1 MMDTA
6 FPYRVTELLH
16 KSDRLSLY
24 RAVHEPDRVPVI
36 LKVLDPRHSRPR
48 DLAQLKNEYALGTSL
63 DTEAVVKPLSLE
75 IDCER
80 PTLVLAD
87 FGGEPLSRLLGVPM
101 ALDRFLSL
109 AVRIVEALAALHQ
122 QEIIHKDLKPENIL
136 IHPHTSEVKLADL
149 GLASRLPRETQT
161 ARAPELIEGSLPYL
175 SPEQTGRMN
184 RALDSRT
191 DLYSLGVTFYELLIG
206 RLPFEANDPL
216 EWLHCHIA
224 RIPRPP
230 TELVPEV
237 PPILSA
243 IVMKLLAKMP
253 EERYQTARGL
263 CRDLTRCA
271 AQWGTVGK
279 IDPFPLA
286 EHDISD
292 RFQIPQKLYGRDH
305 ELAAVLGAFE
315 RVVDAGAPELMLVSG
330 YPGVGKSAL
339 VQELHKP
346 VVRARGFFL
355 SGKFDQNKRD
365 IPYSTIVQAFEELVL
380 ELLAESKGRLAA
392 WRQHL
397 LDALGV
403 NAQLI
408 INVLPSLELVIGL
421 QPAVPELP
429 PTEAQNRFGLALQHF
444 VGVFAQHDHP
454 LALFLDDLQ
463 WADSAS
469 LGLLQD
475 LVMPSAARHLLVIG
489 AYRDNEV
496 SPAHPLMFALDEIH
510 RTGTRISNIVLGP
523 LSPPHLT
530 ALLSEALHCRPADAA
545 PLSNLVHDKTAGN
558 PFFAIQFLIA
568 LHDERL
574 IQFDAQAER
583 FRWDIDKIHAKGFT
597 DNVVALMVDKVV
609 RLPAAT
615 QAMMTCLAC
624 LGNAANLD
632 TLVAVGG
639 RSGSEDEIH
648 AALWDAVRAGLV
660 LRTNGSY
667 KFLHDRVQEAA
678 YSLIPEDERAAIHL
692 QFGRA
697 LLAHL
702 SEGERAERVFDLVS
716 QLDRGGALITDPAE
730 QASLCRLNV
739 LAGKKAKAS
748 VAYASARGYLAQAAA
763 LLPSGSWRTSYAD
776 TFALY
781 LELAECEYLIGSF
794 QRANELF
801 NLLLDNARS
810 RHDRAAVYRLRMRLY
825 QVSGRYD
832 DAVSETLAAL
842 RLFGVT
848 FPESDPDVQAATEAE
863 LREVPIHLAGRRIAD
878 LVDIPS
884 ITELDQSAVI
894 SLLVDSLSA
903 VYIARPKY
911 YTLLNTRA
919 VNLSLQYGNNAE
931 SCEAYSAY
939 AIILI
944 SRFGDT
950 RSACEFSEMSL
961 RLNEKLDDRRLRGTL
976 LHIQG
981 GLVNFWC
988 HHIATDF
995 PFLERGFRA
1004 CLEVGDLVFAGFLA
1018 GETVWQVIEKG
1029 DPLGETLRS
1038 SHRYAAFAKDSHNDP
1053 VHETI
1058 RLQQQFIALL
1068 RGSTRHPTSFDD
1080 AGFDEAAS
1088 LAKLTGATFGVGI
1101 AFFHIMKLIAAVTFG
1116 FHAEA
1121 LKSARQAQP
1130 VLGAVMAM
1138 PIEATYH
1145 FYHALALA
1153 ALAPEA
1159 RAAMPELR
1167 SMLNDEQH
1175 RLKRWAD
1182 SCPANYLHRH
1192 ALVSAEIARID
1203 GRELDAAR
1211 LYEQAIRSAH
1221 DNGFVQFEALANET
1235 AARFYQTAGLDRL
1248 ADGYLREARACYV
1261 RWECDGK
1268 VQQLDLRYPQLRRAP
1283 PPTPTAT
1290 VAVRLEQLDLVSVVK
1305 ASQTISGEIVLDEL
1319 IRTLFQVVL
1328 EQGGAQRGYLLFA
1341 HDGDFVLE
1349 AEAAL
1354 EHDRVVTR
1362 LLPSLPVASAPQL
1375 LPISVVTYV
1384 ERTKQRVLLD
1394 DAATAPGRFAADP
1407 YLKQRRTRSVLCLP
1421 ILRQAKVVGLL
1432 YLENALVAGAFT
1444 PDRLV
1449 ALELLASQAA
1459 ISVENALLLSKERA
1473 ARALAEAARALA
1485 EEAERRAAFLAETGV
1500 ILGESLVYEE
1510 TLARLVRL
1518 CVRSLADGCVIDLV
1532 RNDGTIQRVAFAH
1545 ADPTKE
1551 LLLRELQD
1559 RYPPHSESPV
1569 PAAQVL
1575 RSGEP
1580 LLLAELSD
1588 DAKRRM
1594 AIDEYH
1600 LHLVQEIGMAS
1611 AMALPLA
1618 ARGQTLGA
1626 LTLFTA
1632 TLSRR
1637 YGPAD
1642 LELAV
1647 EVARRAAAAIDKAG
1661 LYREAQDAIRIRDE
1675 FLTVASHE
1683 LRTPMTSLT
1692 LSLQVLLHA
1701 GPAGKA
1707 LDPKISGLVDLA
1719 FRQGERLTQLIN
1731 DLLNVS
1737 RIETGQL
1744 HVIIATV
1751 DLDELVRE
1759 VVERF
1764 APDLARARCD
1774 AVVRCER
1781 RAIGQWD
1788 RSFVDQVVSNLL
1800 SNAIKFAPGKPI
1812 ELATGEDAGTAWL
1825 SITDHGIGIDP
1836 TKQGQLFE
1844 RFARAVSAR
1853 HYGGL
1858 GLGLYISRKLVETH
1872 RGRIRVDSEPGR
1884 GSTFT
1889 VTLPCAPPSTE
1900 DQRSR

>member
-1 MMDTA
+1 MTDSA

-24 RAVHEPDRVPVI
+24 RALHEPDLVPVI
-36 LKVLDPRHSRPR
+36 LKVLDPRPSRPR
-48 DLAQLKNEYALGTSL
+48 DVAQLKNEYALGTSL

-75 IDCER
+75 IDRET
-80 PTLVLAD
+80 PTLVFAD

-101 ALDRFLSL
+101 ALDRFLPL
-109 AVRIVEALAALHQ
+109 AARITEALAALHQ
-122 QEIIHKDLKPENIL
+122 QEIIHKDLKPQNIL
-136 IHPHTSEVKLADL
+136 INPHTSEVKLADL
-149 GLASRLPRETQT
+149 GLASRLPREAQPP
-161 ARAPELIEGSLPYL
+161 RASELIEGSLPYL

-184 RALDSRT
+184 RALDNRA
-191 DLYSLGVTFYELLIG
+191 DLYSLGVTLYELLTG
-206 RLPFEANDPL
+206 RLPFEAHDPL

-224 RIPRPP
+224 RIPRSP

-237 PPILSA
+237 PLILSA

-263 CRDLTRCA
+263 YCDLTHCV
-271 AQWGTVGK
+271 AQWRACGR

-286 EHDISD
+286 ERDISD

-305 ELAAVLGAFE
+305 ELAALLNAFD
-315 RVVDAGAPELMLVSG
+315 RVVDAGAPELLLVSG
-330 YPGVGKSAL
+330 YSGIGKSAL

-346 VVRARGFFL
+346 IVRARGFFL
-355 SGKFDQNKRD
+355 SGKFDQYKRD
-365 IPYSTIVQAFEELVL
+365 IPYSTIVQAFQELVL
-380 ELLAESKGRLAA
+380 ELLAQSEDRLAA
-392 WRQHL
+392 WRQRL

-408 INVLPSLELVIGL
+408 IDVLPSLELVIGP

-429 PTEAQNRFGLALQHF
+429 SPEAQNRFRLALRHF

-475 LVMPSAARHLLVIG
+475 LVRPSAARHLLVIG

-496 SPAHPLMFALDEIH
+496 SPVHPLMLVLDEMH
-510 RTGTRISNIVLGP
+510 RTGTRITNVVLGP
-523 LSPPHLT
+523 LSPQHLT
-530 ALLSEALHCRPADAA
+530 ALLSEALHCRPADTA
-545 PLSNLVHDKTAGN
+545 PLADLLHDKTAGN

-574 IQFDAQAER
+574 IQFDLQAER
-583 FRWDIDKIHAKGFT
+583 FRWDVDKIRAKGFT

-609 RLPAAT
+609 RLPVAT
-615 QAMMTCLAC
+615 QAAMKRLAC
-624 LGNAANLD
+624 LGNAADLD
-632 TLVAVGG
+632 TLIAVGG
-639 RSGSEDEIH
+639 RSESEDETH

-660 LRTNGSY
+660 LRTDGSY
-667 KFLHDRVQEAA
+667 RFLHDRVQEAA
-678 YSLIPEDERAAIHL
+678 YSLIPEDERAATHL
-692 QFGRA
+692 QLGRA

-702 SEGERAERVFDLVS
+702 PEDERAERVFDLVS
-716 QLDRGGALITDPAE
+716 QLDRGVALITDLAE
-730 QASLCRLNV
+730 QASLCRFNV
-739 LAGKKAKAS
+739 LAGKKAKAAI
-748 VAYASARGYLAQAAA
+748 AYASARGYLAQAAA
-763 LLPSGSWRTSYAD
+763 LLPSDRWRTSYAD

-781 LELAECEYLIGSF
+781 VELAECEYLTGHF
-794 QRANELF
+794 QRAHELF
-801 NLLLDNARS
+801 DLVLANAWS
-810 RHDRAAVYRLRMRLY
+810 RHDRTAVHRLRMRLY

-832 DAVSETLAAL
+832 DAVSEALAAL
-842 RLFGVT
+842 QLFGVT
-848 FPESDPDVQAATEAE
+848 LPESDPDIQAATEAE
-863 LREVPIHLAGRRIAD
+863 LAAVPVHLAGRRIAD
-878 LVDIPS
+878 LVEAPA
-884 ITELDQSAVI
+884 ITDHDQSAVI
-894 SLLVDSLSA
+894 SLIVDSLSA
-903 VYIARPKY
+903 IYIGRPKY
-911 YTLLNTRA
+911 YTLVNTRA

-931 SCEAYSAY
+931 SCGAYSAY

-944 SRFGDT
+944 SRLDDT
-950 RSACEFSEMSL
+950 RSAYEFSEMSL

-981 GLVNFWC
+981 GLVNFWR
-988 HHIATDF
+988 HHIATGF
-995 PFLERGFRA
+995 PFLDRGFRA
-1004 CLEVGDLVFAGFLA
+1004 CLEVGDLVYAGFIA
-1018 GETVWQVIEKG
+1018 GETVWQVIERG
-1029 DPLGETLRS
+1029 DPLGEALRF
-1038 SHRYAAFAKDSHNDP
+1038 SHKYAAFAKDSHNDP

-1088 LAKLTGATFGVGI
+1088 LAKLAGATFGAGI
-1101 AFFHIMKLIAAVTFG
+1101 AFFHIMKLIVAVTFG
-1116 FHAEA
+1116 CYAEA
-1121 LKSARQAQP
+1121 LESARQARP

-1145 FYHALALA
+1145 FYYALTLA
-1153 ALAPEA
+1153 ALDPQA
-1159 RAAMPELR
+1159 RTPELR
-1167 SMLNDEQH
+1167 SILDDERY

-1182 SCPANYLHRH
+1182 SCPENHRHRH
-1192 ALVSAEIARID
+1192 ALVSAEIARIG

-1211 LYEQAIRSAH
+1211 LYEQAIRSAQ
-1221 DNGFVQFEALANET
+1221 DNGFVQFEALANEH
-1235 AARFYQTAGLDRL
+1235 AARFYQTCGLDRL

-1268 VQQLDLRYPQLRRAP
+1268 VQQLDLRYPQLRHAS

-1290 VAVRLEQLDLVSVVK
+1290 VALRLDQLDLVSVVK

-1328 EQGGAQRGYLLFA
+1328 EQGGAQRGYLLLA
-1341 HDGDFVLE
+1341 HDGDFALE
-1349 AEAAL
+1349 AEATL

-1362 LLPSLPVASAPQL
+1362 LLPSLPVASAPQR

-1384 ERTKQRVLLD
+1384 ERTKQRVLID
-1394 DAATAPGRFAADP
+1394 DAVTAPGRFAADP
-1407 YLKQRRTRSVLCLP
+1407 YLAQRRTPSVLCLP

-1473 ARALAEAARALA
+1473 ARALAEAARVHA
-1485 EEAERRAAFLAETGV
+1485 EEAERRAEFLAEAGV

-1532 RNDGTIQRVAFAH
+1532 RDDGTIQRVAFAH
-1545 ADPTKE
+1545 ADPAKE
-1551 LLLRELQD
+1551 PLLKELQD
-1559 RYPPHSESPV
+1559 RYPPCRDSPH
-1569 PAAQVL
+1569 AAAHVL

-1580 LLLAELSD
+1580 LLLAEVSD
-1588 DAKRRM
+1588 DLLRRLTV
-1594 AIDEYH
+1594 DEHH
-1600 LHLVQEIGMAS
+1600 LHLTRALGITSLMV
-1611 AMALPLA
+1611 LPLA
-1618 ARGQTLGA
+1618 VRGETLGA
-1626 LTLFTA
+1626 LTLGTA
-1632 TLSRR
+1632 TPGRR
-1637 YGPAD
+1637 FSPAD

-1647 EVARRAAAAIDKAG
+1647 EVARRAAAAIDKAR
-1661 LYREAQDAIRIRDE
+1661 LYREAQDAIRLRDE

-1692 LSLQVLLHA
+1692 LSLQTLLHA
-1701 GPAGKA
+1701 APAGKA
-1707 LDPKISGLVDLA
+1707 LDPKSISGLVQLA
-1719 FRQGERLTQLIN
+1719 FHQGERLTRLIS
-1731 DLLNVS
+1731 DLLDVS
-1737 RIETGQL
+1737 RIEAGQL
-1744 HVIIATV
+1744 RLTITTV
-1751 DLDELVRE
+1751 DLDELIRE
-1759 VVERF
+1759 VVARF

-1788 RSFVDQVVSNLL
+1788 RSLIDQVVSNLL
-1800 SNAIKFAPGKPI
+1800 SNAVKFGPGKPI
-1812 ELATGEDAGTAWL
+1812 ELATGEDASAAWL
-1825 SITDHGIGIDP
+1825 SVTDHGIGIDP
-1836 TKQGQLFE
+1836 ASQGQLFE

-1853 HYGGL
+1853 NYGGL

-1872 RGRIRVDSEPGR
+1872 RGTIRVDSKPGR

-1889 VTLPCAPPSTE
+1889 VALPCAPPRAE
-1900 DQRSR
+1900 GPWSR